1 MCKTSLCTQLL
12 GNTSVRT
19 PHRRRCSSDSSRWR
33 CPLGAPPPTI
43 TQRTSVV
50 RGRLALSARHSLRRQ
65 PKRFGD
71 ESSTRRRSRE
81 RTGDVD
87 EASRLRRRLRA
98 RSTTTTFARMAA
110 RSSWFARERW
120 LCDVLARAFPRALLP
135 PTELQ
140 QLWRKHNRQAAPASS
155 HQPREDAAHHRRI
168 YGRAWRQRALHP
180 PGGDWDCRGK
190 GLKDPRTGGEAPS
203 PPSSSGSGRIGPG
216 GSIQPSVLWGRLSC
230 RGKG

>member
-1 MCKTSLCTQLL
+1 MI
-12 GNTSVRT
+12 
-19 PHRRRCSSDSSRWR
+19 RR
-33 CPLGAPPPTI
+33 I
-43 TQRTSVV
+43 
-50 RGRLALSARHSLRRQ
+50 
-65 PKRFGD
+65 
-71 ESSTRRRSRE
+71 SRE
-81 RTGDVD
+81 RTGDGRSLT
-87 EASRLRRRLRA
+87 ASASPSR
-98 RSTTTTFARMAA
+98 TIEDDHFARIASS
-110 RSSWFARERW
+110 SSWFARERW

-203 PPSSSGSGRIGPG
+203 PPSSSGSGRIRPG
-216 GSIQPSVLWGRLSC
+216 GIQPSILWGRLAC
-230 RGKG
+230 RGKETAAHRQRRGRDGTARKASARRRIARGRRNARMTTAAAAWRRRARRGRGGARWP